1 MPVSSLVLTENN
13 LVPVGGTFNASST
26 PKPYNKLYFN
36 LPANL
41 SGKKLALQKANL
53 YYSWANITSAN
64 NTFSISFPSGAT
76 FVDVNITIPVGTNFS
91 SIGEMNNY
99 LQTVM
104 IANGFYLIDNNLD
117 NVYYMTLI
125 ANPTSYGVSLV
136 QTLVPTSLPSGWATP
151 ANFPVGGFPTTSK
164 TMKFTTYSASSSQFN
179 LLIGFAAG
187 TVFNGGA
194 SGQTFNSTF
203 TPQLSPTST
212 ILMKCSHANNPLSL
226 NNDSSIIYS
235 FTTRE
240 TNYGSLIEIEPANI
254 VYYQITSNSNNLI
267 LEFTDQDNL
276 PLQIQDPNM
285 SVLLLISDE

>member
-13 LVPVGGTFNASST
+13 LVRVGAFNAST
-26 PKPYNKLYFN
+26 VQKPYNKLYFD

-41 SGKKLALQKANL
+41 AGKKLALQKANL
-53 YYSWANITSAN
+53 YYSWANINANN
-64 NTFSISFPSGAT
+64 NTFQISFPTGAT
-76 FVDVNITIPVGTNFS
+76 FLDVNITIPVGTNFS
-91 SIGEMNNY
+91 SISEMNNY

-104 IANGFYLIDNNLD
+104 IANGMYLIDNNQD
-117 NVYYMTLI
+117 NVYYMSLV

-136 QTLVPTSLPSGWATP
+136 QILVPTTLPSGWSTP
-151 ANFPVGGFPTTSK
+151 ANFPAGGLPTTSK

-187 TVFNGGA
+187 TTFNGGL

-212 ILMKCSHANNPLSL
+212 ILVKCSHANNPLSL

-235 FTTRE
+235 FTTRG
-240 TNYGSLIEIEPANI
+240 TSYGSLIEVEPQNI
-254 VYYQITSNSNNLI
+254 VYYNITSNSNNLI
-267 LEFTDQDNL
+267 LEFTDQDNQ

-285 SVLLLISDE
+285 SVLLLFSDE

>member
-13 LVPVGGTFNASST
+13 LVRVGAFNASTVS
-26 PKPYNKLYFN
+26 KPYNKLYFD

-41 SGKKLALQKANL
+41 AGKKLALQKANL
-53 YYSWANITSAN
+53 YYSWANINANN
-64 NTFSISFPSGAT
+64 NTFQISFPTGAT
-76 FVDVNITIPVGTNFS
+76 FLDVNITIPVGTNFS
-91 SIGEMNNY
+91 SISEMNNY

-104 IANGFYLIDNNLD
+104 IANGMYLIDNNQD
-117 NVYYMTLI
+117 NVYYMSLI

-136 QTLVPTSLPSGWATP
+136 QILVPTTLPSGWSTP
-151 ANFPVGGFPTTSK
+151 ANFPAGGLPTTSK

-187 TVFNGGA
+187 TTFNGGA

-212 ILMKCSHANNPLSL
+212 ILVKCSHANNPLSL

-235 FTTRE
+235 FTTRG
-240 TNYGSLIEIEPANI
+240 TSYGSLIEVEPQNI
-254 VYYQITSNSNNLI
+254 VYYNITSNSNNLI
-267 LEFTDQDNL
+267 LEFTDQDNQ

-285 SVLLLISDE
+285 SVLLLFSDE

>member
-13 LVPVGGTFNASST
+13 LVRVGAFNASTVS
-26 PKPYNKLYFN
+26 KPYNKLYFD

-41 SGKKLALQKANL
+41 AGKKLALQKANL
-53 YYSWANITSAN
+53 YYSWANINANN
-64 NTFSISFPSGAT
+64 NTFQISFPTGAT
-76 FVDVNITIPVGTNFS
+76 FLDVNITIPVGTNFS
-91 SIGEMNNY
+91 SISEMNNY

-104 IANGFYLIDNNLD
+104 IANGMYLIDNNQD
-117 NVYYMTLI
+117 NVYYMSLI

-136 QTLVPTSLPSGWATP
+136 QILVPTTLPSGWSTP
-151 ANFPVGGFPTTSK
+151 ANFPAGGLPTTSK

-187 TVFNGGA
+187 TTFNGGA
-194 SGQTFNSTF
+194 TGQTFNSTF

-212 ILMKCSHANNPLSL
+212 ILVKCSHANNPLSL

-235 FTTRE
+235 FTTRG
-240 TNYGSLIEIEPANI
+240 TSYGSLIEVEPQNI
-254 VYYQITSNSNNLI
+254 VYYNITSNSNNLI
-267 LEFTDQDNL
+267 LEFTDQDNQ

-285 SVLLLISDE
+285 SVLLLFSDE

>member
-1 MPVSSLVLTENN
+1 MPISSLVLTENN
-13 LVPVGGTFNASST
+13 LVPTGGTFNAST
-26 PKPYNKLYFN
+26 IAKPYNKLYFN
-36 LPANL
+36 LPSNL

-53 YYSWANITSAN
+53 YYSWANINATN
-64 NTFSISFPSGAT
+64 NTFQISFPSGAT
-76 FVDVNITIPVGTNFS
+76 FVDVNVSIPVGTNFS
-91 SIGEMNNY
+91 SISEMNNY

-136 QTLVPTSLPSGWATP
+136 QSLVPTTLPSGWATP

-164 TMKFTTYSASSSQFN
+164 TMKFTTTASGFN
-179 LLIGFAAG
+179 LLIGFPAS
-187 TVFNGGA
+187 TTFNGGA

-212 ILMKCSHANNPLSL
+212 VLVKCSHANNPLSL

-235 FTTRE
+235 FTTRG
-240 TNYGSLIEIEPANI
+240 TSYGSLIEVEPQNI
-254 VYYQITSNSNNLI
+254 VYYNITSNSNNLI

>member
-1 MPVSSLVLTENN
+1 MPISSLVLTENN
-13 LVPVGGTFNASST
+13 LVPTGATFNAST
-26 PKPYNKLYFN
+26 IAKPYNKLYFN
-36 LPANL
+36 LPSNL

-53 YYSWANITSAN
+53 YYSWANINATN
-64 NTFSISFPSGAT
+64 NTFQISFPSGAS
-76 FVDVNITIPVGTNFS
+76 FVDVNVSIPIGTNFS
-91 SIGEMNNY
+91 SISEMNNY

-104 IANGFYLIDNNLD
+104 IANGFYLIDNNQD

-136 QTLVPTSLPSGWATP
+136 QSLVPTTLPSGWSQP
-151 ANFPVGGFPTTSK
+151 ANFPAGGFPSTSK
-164 TMKFTTYSASSSQFN
+164 TMKFTTTASGFN
-179 LLIGFAAG
+179 LLIGFPAS
-187 TVFNGGA
+187 TTFNGGA

-212 ILMKCSHANNPLSL
+212 VLVKCSHANNPLSL

-235 FTTRE
+235 FTTRG
-240 TNYGSLIEIEPANI
+240 TSYGSLIEVEPQNI
-254 VYYQITSNSNNLI
+254 VYYNITSNSNNLI

>member
-1 MPVSSLVLTENN
+1 MPISSLVLTENN
-13 LVPVGGTFNASST
+13 LVPVGGTFNASTVS
-26 PKPYNKLYFN
+26 KPYNKLYFN
-36 LPANL
+36 LPSNL

-53 YYSWANITSAN
+53 YYSWANINATN
-64 NTFSISFPSGAT
+64 NTFQISFPSGAS
-76 FVDVNITIPVGTNFS
+76 FVDVNVSIPIGTNFS
-91 SIGEMNNY
+91 SISEMNNY

-104 IANGFYLIDNNLD
+104 IANGFYLIDNNQD

-136 QTLVPTSLPSGWATP
+136 QSLVPTTLPSGWSQP
-151 ANFPVGGFPTTSK
+151 ANFPAGGFPTTSK
-164 TMKFTTYSASSSQFN
+164 TMKFTTTASGFN
-179 LLIGFAAG
+179 LLIGFPAS
-187 TVFNGGA
+187 TTFNGGA
-194 SGQTFNSTF
+194 SGQTFNSSF

-212 ILMKCSHANNPLSL
+212 VLVKCSHANNPLSL

-235 FTTRE
+235 FTTRG
-240 TNYGSLIEIEPANI
+240 TSYGSLIEVEPQNI
-254 VYYQITSNSNNLI
+254 VYYNITSNSNNLI

>member
-13 LVPVGGTFNASST
+13 LVRVGAFNAST
-26 PKPYNKLYFN
+26 VQKPYNKLYFD

-41 SGKKLALQKANL
+41 AGKKLALQKANL
-53 YYSWANITSAN
+53 YYSWANINANN
-64 NTFSISFPSGAT
+64 NTFQISFPTGAT
-76 FVDVNITIPVGTNFS
+76 FLDVNITIPVGTNFS
-91 SIGEMNNY
+91 SISEMNNY

-104 IANGFYLIDNNLD
+104 IANGMYLIDNNQD
-117 NVYYMTLI
+117 NVYYMSLI

-136 QTLVPTSLPSGWATP
+136 QILVPTTLPSGWSTP
-151 ANFPVGGFPTTSK
+151 ANFPAGGLPTTSK

-187 TVFNGGA
+187 TTFNGGA
-194 SGQTFNSTF
+194 TGQTFNSTF

-212 ILMKCSHANNPLSL
+212 ILVKCSHANNPLSL

-235 FTTRE
+235 FTTRG
-240 TNYGSLIEIEPANI
+240 TSYGSLIEVEPQNI
-254 VYYQITSNSNNLI
+254 VYYNITSNSNNLI
-267 LEFTDQDNL
+267 LEFTDQDNQ

-285 SVLLLISDE
+285 SVLLLFSDE

>member
-1 MPVSSLVLTENN
+1 MPISSLVLTENN
-13 LVPVGGTFNASST
+13 LVPTGGTFNAST
-26 PKPYNKLYFN
+26 IAKPYNKLYFN
-36 LPANL
+36 LPSNL

-53 YYSWANITSAN
+53 YYSWANINATN
-64 NTFSISFPSGAT
+64 NTFQISFPSGAT
-76 FVDVNITIPVGTNFS
+76 FVDVNVSIPVGTNFS
-91 SIGEMNNY
+91 SISEMNNY

-104 IANGFYLIDNNLD
+104 IANGFYLIDNNQD

-136 QTLVPTSLPSGWATP
+136 QSLVPTTLPSGWSQP
-151 ANFPVGGFPTTSK
+151 ANFPAGGFPSTSK
-164 TMKFTTYSASSSQFN
+164 TMKFTTTASGFN
-179 LLIGFAAG
+179 LLIGFPAS
-187 TVFNGGA
+187 TTFNGGA

-212 ILMKCSHANNPLSL
+212 VLVKCSHANNPLSL

-235 FTTRE
+235 FTTRG
-240 TNYGSLIEIEPANI
+240 TSYGSLIEVEPQNI
-254 VYYQITSNSNNLI
+254 VYYNITSNSNNLI

>member
-13 LVPVGGTFNASST
+13 LVPVGGTFNASTIS
-26 PKPYNKLYFN
+26 KPYNKLYFN

-53 YYSWANITSAN
+53 YYSWANITSSN
-64 NTFSISFPSGAT
+64 NTFQISFPSGAT
-76 FVDVNITIPVGTNFS
+76 FADVNVSIPVGTNFS
-91 SIGEMNNY
+91 SISEMNNY

-104 IANGFYLIDNNLD
+104 IANGFYLIDNNQD

-136 QTLVPTSLPSGWATP
+136 QSLVPTSLPSGWSQP
-151 ANFPVGGFPTTSK
+151 ANFPAGGFPTTSK
-164 TMKFTTYSASSSQFN
+164 TMKFTTDASEFN
-179 LLIGFAAG
+179 LLIGFP
-187 TVFNGGA
+187 TSTTFNGGA

-212 ILMKCSHANNPLSL
+212 VLVKCSHANNPLSL

-235 FTTRE
+235 FTTRG
-240 TNYGSLIEIEPANI
+240 TSYGSLIEIEPQNI
-254 VYYQITSNSNNLI
+254 VYYNITSNSNNLI

-276 PLQIQDPNM
+276 PLQVQDPNM

>member
-1 MPVSSLVLTENN
+1 MPISSLVLTENN
-13 LVPVGGTFNASST
+13 LVPTGGTFNAST
-26 PKPYNKLYFN
+26 IAKPYNKLYFN
-36 LPANL
+36 LPSNL

-53 YYSWANITSAN
+53 YYSWANINATN
-64 NTFSISFPSGAT
+64 NTFQISFPSGAS
-76 FVDVNITIPVGTNFS
+76 FVDVNVSIPVGTNFS
-91 SIGEMNNY
+91 SISEMNNY

-104 IANGFYLIDNNLD
+104 IANGFYLIDNNQD

-136 QTLVPTSLPSGWATP
+136 QSLVPTSLPSGWSQP
-151 ANFPVGGFPTTSK
+151 ANFPAGGFPSTSK
-164 TMKFTTYSASSSQFN
+164 TMKFTTTASGFN
-179 LLIGFAAG
+179 LLIGFPAS
-187 TVFNGGA
+187 TTFNGGA

-212 ILMKCSHANNPLSL
+212 VLVKCSHANNPLSL

-235 FTTRE
+235 FTTRG
-240 TNYGSLIEIEPANI
+240 TSYGSLIEVEPQNI
-254 VYYQITSNSNNLI
+254 VYYNITSNSNNLI